1 MKDILLIALIMAN
14 IIQAIIHF
22 VERRDMLNRIM
33 CKDLTEYKQSG
44 NPPKQVPSAHDR
56 TLSRWRNK
64 VGDEQ

>member
-14 IIQAIIHF
+14 IVQSILHF

-33 CKDLTEYKQSG
+33 SRDLTDYKQSG

-64 VGDEQ
+64 VGEK

>member
-14 IIQAIIHF
+14 IVQSILHF

-33 CKDLTEYKQSG
+33 SRDLTDYKQSG
-44 NPPKQVPSAHDR
+44 SPPKQVPSAHDR

-64 VGDEQ
+64 VGEK

>member
-1 MKDILLIALIMAN
+1 MKDILLIALILAN
-14 IIQAIIHF
+14 IIQAIIHY

-33 CKDLTEYKQSG
+33 SKDLVEYKQSG

-64 VGDEQ
+64 GGDK